1 MQAKELLV
9 ACRDAGVNFFDNAEV
24 YAKGH
29 AEEIMGKAFKVA
41 AAYIIMIYHDALKKK
56 KNVTWECAENK
67 QARPRASMRVDIG
80 AFLCNLSWRGPPGQ
94 YKALRQT
101 VSCV

>member
-1 MQAKELLV
+1 MLTIKNCCQQCCRNHAWGDGKDKKSNVLCVVQAKELLV

-41 AAYIIMIYHDALKKK
+41 AAYIRMIDHML
-56 KNVTWECAENK
+56 
-67 QARPRASMRVDIG
+67 
-80 AFLCNLSWRGPPGQ
+80 
-94 YKALRQT
+94 
-101 VSCV
+101 